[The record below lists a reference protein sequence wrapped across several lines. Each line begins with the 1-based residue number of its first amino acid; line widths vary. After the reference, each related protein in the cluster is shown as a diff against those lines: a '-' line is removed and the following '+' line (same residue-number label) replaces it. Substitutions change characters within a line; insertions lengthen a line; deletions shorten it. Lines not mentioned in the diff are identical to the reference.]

1 MTTKTIT
8 LQIPENIYTR
18 LQQAAQATR
27 RTLDEVVLHA
37 VQVGSPP
44 RWDDAPASYQ
54 ADLAALDR
62 LDDDTLWPVVRRR
75 TSAET
80 MARYQEL
87 LDKNAEETL
96 TAAEREDLTRLRMEA
111 ERLMLC
117 KAHAAALLRWRG
129 YAVFENLC
137 LACAR
142 CNEFKGSATMGSDL
156 LTAKRWLCL
165 TLVLNV
171 GKNIL
176 PGMPGECIWWA
187 SRRPGAPLSWP

>member
-18 LQQAAQATR
+18 LQQAARATR

-44 RWDDAPASYQ
+44 RWDDAPANYQ

-62 LDDDTLWPVVRRR
+62 LDDDTLWQVVRRR
-75 TSAET
+75 TSVET

-96 TAAEREDLTRLRMEA
+96 TAAEREELTRLRMEA

-117 KAHAAALLRWRG
+117 KVHAAALLRWRG
-129 YAVFENLC
+129 YSVPAAE
-137 LACAR
+137 
-142 CNEFKGSATMGSDL
+142 DL
-156 LTAKRWLCL
+156 
-165 TLVLNV
+165 
-171 GKNIL
+171 
-176 PGMPGECIWWA
+176 
-187 SRRPGAPLSWP
+187 

>member
-18 LQQAAQATR
+18 LQQAARATR

-44 RWDDAPASYQ
+44 RWDDAPANYQ

-62 LDDDTLWPVVRRR
+62 LDDDTLWQVVRRR

-96 TAAEREDLTRLRMEA
+96 TAAEREELTRLRMEA

-129 YAVFENLC
+129 YSVPAAE
-137 LACAR
+137 
-142 CNEFKGSATMGSDL
+142 DL
-156 LTAKRWLCL
+156 
-165 TLVLNV
+165 
-171 GKNIL
+171 
-176 PGMPGECIWWA
+176 
-187 SRRPGAPLSWP
+187 

>member
-18 LQQAAQATR
+18 LQQAARATR

-44 RWDDAPASYQ
+44 RWDDAPANYQ

-62 LDDDTLWPVVRRR
+62 LDDDTLWQVVRRR

-96 TAAEREDLTRLRMEA
+96 TAAEREELTRLRMEA

-129 YAVFENLC
+129 YSLPAAE
-137 LACAR
+137 
-142 CNEFKGSATMGSDL
+142 DL
-156 LTAKRWLCL
+156 
-165 TLVLNV
+165 
-171 GKNIL
+171 
-176 PGMPGECIWWA
+176 
-187 SRRPGAPLSWP
+187 